1 MRNRSISRLDSLRS
15 GRFVSGWSVFE
26 NEVDVDRA
34 DAPPVQEIDV
44 PSSESARK
52 AQSNATAES
61 MGDVA
66 LALVLNEIAH
76 QARSIT
82 AATGSAV
89 LLIRDGVAVCSA
101 CSGATAREVSA
112 HLGECSARSD
122 PFWKDGA
129 PQLWDDIEADPR
141 FDPASWQRLG
151 VRSFMIVPVQN
162 HDKAVVAIVQ
172 TFSSRPQAF
181 SKRDVLLLQGLGRR
195 IADHIELAE
204 RTLAPKVRGTTKP
217 EIPPKKTTLS
227 SFAHWFD
234 TWKVSVLG
242 ERWNLLLGGVTIPLA
257 ILLGWTLGRSERESA
272 HRNTRPSPA
281 PVVNQ
286 LQIAATSADPNITSP
301 VEASNHPATPV
312 DSLGDS
318 PLVNAEREQFQPR
331 KENHINQ
338 LKSKHTASKVK
349 SSAASSGDLVIFE
362 NGKEVFP
369 TKSPES
375 QPFRNAPSKNKRE
388 PQSHESSVS
397 VSEDVAAEHLLNR
410 IEPDY
415 PEYAREQH
423 LEGTVILNVHVG
435 KDGRVRSLSR
445 VTGDS
450 RLTLLAAK
458 AVRQWKFAPLV
469 RDGAPMSFES
479 QITLNFVLP

>member
-1 MRNRSISRLDSLRS
+1 MLKGSISRLDSPPP

-26 NEVDVDRA
+26 NEVEVDGA
-34 DAPPVQEIDV
+34 HAPLIQEIDV
-44 PSSESARK
+44 LSSESAGKVQSK
-52 AQSNATAES
+52 ATPES

-66 LALVLNEIAH
+66 LALVLNEIAD
-76 QARSIT
+76 QARSLT

-89 LLIRDGVAVCSA
+89 LLIRDGVAVCSS

-112 HLGECSARSD
+112 YLSECSARSD
-122 PFWKDGA
+122 CFWKDGA
-129 PQLWDDIEADPR
+129 PQLWDDIEAVPR
-141 FDPASWQRLG
+141 FDLASWQRLG

-162 HDKAVVAIVQ
+162 KDKAVVATVQ

-181 SKRDVLLLQGLGRR
+181 SKRDLLRLQGLGRR

-204 RTLAPKVRGTTKP
+204 RTLPAKDTGTAKPK
-217 EIPPKKTTLS
+217 IPLKKKKLS
-227 SFAHWFD
+227 SFAHGFD

-242 ERWNLLLGGVTIPLA
+242 ERWNLLLGVVTILLA
-257 ILLGWTLGRSERESA
+257 ILLGWTVGRSERESA

-286 LQIAATSADPNITSP
+286 LQIAVTSADPNITGA

-312 DSLGDS
+312 DSLSDS
-318 PLVNAEREQFQPR
+318 PLVDTEREQFQRR
-331 KENHINQ
+331 KESPINHPK
-338 LKSKHTASKVK
+338 LKHPASKAK
-349 SSAASSGDLVIFE
+349 SSALSSGDLVIFE

-369 TKSPES
+369 TKSPQS
-375 QPFRNAPSKNKRE
+375 QHFRDAPSKNKPE
-388 PQSHESSVS
+388 SQSHESSVI
-397 VSEDVAAEHLLNR
+397 VSEEVAAEHLLNR

-415 PEYAREQH
+415 PEDARKQH

-435 KDGRVRSLSR
+435 KDGTVRSLSR

-450 RLTLLAAK
+450 QLTLLAAK
-458 AVRQWKFAPLV
+458 AVRQWKFAPLF
-469 RDGAPMSFES
+469 RDGAPVSFES